1 MKAWGGRFEKPTD
14 EFVEQF
20 TASLPFDWRLFRVDV
35 AGSIAHARMLGA
47 TGIITTE
54 EAGEVE
60 AGLQRIREQIES
72 GRFEFDV
79 ADEDI
84 HMAIERVLTEAIGA
98 AGSKLHTARSRNDQ
112 VALDLRMYMKEE
124 IVNCAGLVV
133 ALQETLLSVAAENR
147 DAVMPGYTH
156 LQRAQPVLVA
166 HHILA
171 YVQMLAR
178 DFVRLVQCFAAADVM
193 PLGSA
198 ALAGTG
204 FPIDR
209 QMVADELG
217 FERTG
222 DNSMDSVSDRDFVL
236 DFLGAASTIMVH
248 LSRLCEEIVVW
259 SSSEFGFVALDDAY
273 TTGSSIMPQ
282 KKNPDVAEL
291 VRGKA
296 GRVFGD
302 LAAVQT
308 MLKGLPL
315 AYNRDLQEDKESVFD
330 ALDTVKDCLVAVAG
344 MVGTMTIDADATEA
358 AAGGFAA
365 ATDLADFLVE
375 KGVAFRDAHEVV
387 GKIVLDCE
395 KTGKALDELSAQRLA
410 EFHEAFSAG
419 APALGAR
426 DVIARHDSEGGTAP
440 ERVAEQFEAAAEQ
453 VASAREWLDER
464 G

>member
-20 TASLPFDWRLFRVDV
+20 TASLPFDWRLFRVDIS
-35 AGSIAHARMLGA
+35 GSIAHAHMLAAKGV
-47 TGIITTE
+47 IESE
-54 EAGEVE
+54 EAEDIE
-60 AGLQRIREQIES
+60 SGLGRIREQIES
-72 GRFEFDV
+72 GKFEFDV

-84 HMAIERVLTEAIGA
+84 HMAIERALTDDIGA
-98 AGSKLHTARSRNDQ
+98 AGAKLHTARSRNDQ

-124 IVNCAGLVV
+124 IVTCAGLIV
-133 ALQETLLSVAAENR
+133 ALQETLLSLAADNR

-166 HHILA
+166 HHMLA
-171 YVQMLAR
+171 YVQMLSR
-178 DFVRLVQCFAAADVM
+178 DFVRLVQCFASADVM

-209 QMVADELG
+209 QMVAGELG
-217 FERTG
+217 FERVSE
-222 DNSMDSVSDRDFVL
+222 NSMDSVSDRDFVL

-248 LSRLCEEIVVW
+248 LSRLCEEIVLW

-344 MVGTMTIDADATEA
+344 MAGTMTFNSEATEA
-358 AAGGFAA
+358 AAGGFTA
-365 ATDLADFLVE
+365 ATDLADYLVE

-387 GKIVLDCE
+387 GKIVLECE
-395 KTGKALDELSAQRLA
+395 KKGKALDEMSPAELA
-410 EFHEAFSAG
+410 KFHEAFATG
-419 APALGAR
+419 APGLGAR
-426 DVIARHDSEGGTAP
+426 DVVARHASQGGTAP
-440 ERVAEQFEAAAEQ
+440 ERVADQFEAAAEQ
-453 VASAREWLDER
+453 VAGAREWIDER